1 MVNINHQIMILHAH
15 FEYAVSI
22 QLKCLLFVNINMN
35 IKPKHMCVLCREA
48 WKTLGNMSKDQA
60 MKEYVQEI
68 QLVGSCLDPRD
79 EALSY

>member
-1 MVNINHQIMILHAH
+1 
-15 FEYAVSI
+15 
-22 QLKCLLFVNINMN
+22 MN